1 MVELLDCFVVPA
13 ATFFY
18 AMLRLIRLQTTL
30 KATINQ
36 VIFGDLLKSVSCTV
50 SIRECVADLE
60 NPCFFKAFYVLL
72 HAVFPPLRVLRYCDS
87 NKPMMDKVYYLT
99 YRASEALKKSVELLE
114 DEGVFESW
122 IADSELSIN
131 YQDKQAEIAAEADD
145 RFVQSF
151 TFFMFTDS
159 SLTLTASQ

>member
-1 MVELLDCFVVPA
+1 
-13 ATFFY
+13 
-18 AMLRLIRLQTTL
+18 
-30 KATINQ
+30 
-36 VIFGDLLKSVSCTV
+36 
-50 SIRECVADLE
+50 
-60 NPCFFKAFYVLL
+60 
-72 HAVFPPLRVLRYCDS
+72 
-87 NKPMMDKVYYLT
+87 MMDKVYYLT
-99 YRASEALKKSVELLE
+99 YCASEALKKSVELLE